1 MGTHASQAVFCRL
14 KQPGETVFSTY
25 WISGVPSRKVG
36 IKPAAE
42 GFVDTSTELT
52 KNRGV
57 THLMNRIAML
67 SGGLLALTVAVA
79 ASTGQPRPSESVG
92 FYSQA
97 QAVRGQELFRRACAS
112 CHTAD
117 IAAPADSEIPKRMPI
132 ALAGPRFLRKWATT
146 GDLFSKISTSM
157 PVDRQIGVA
166 GMKHDEYLDIA
177 AFLLKVNGL
186 PPGRA
191 LPSDVS
197 IMKTMPL
204 PQSAAASSPNPANP
218 SDDGYYTA
226 EQAERGRLF
235 FYGSCNTCHIADA
248 RTWTPEDLVAGRGF
262 LNGRGLSL
270 LSVKNPERFAER
282 WQNVAR
288 LYNKVRTTMPGHD
301 AGGLSP
307 AAYVDITA
315 FILSVNEIPTGRR
328 ELRDDLPAM
337 RAMRLAK

>member
-1 MGTHASQAVFCRL
+1 MRGAILF
-14 KQPGETVFSTY
+14 G
-25 WISGVPSRKVG
+25 GV
-36 IKPAAE
+36 
-42 GFVDTSTELT
+42 LT
-52 KNRGV
+52 
-57 THLMNRIAML
+57 
-67 SGGLLALTVAVA
+67 LTVAGTA
-79 ASTGQPRPSESVG
+79 WTGQPRPADSGG
-92 FYSQA
+92 FYNQSQA
-97 QAVRGQELFRRACAS
+97 NRGQALFGRACAA

-117 IAAPADSEIPKRMPI
+117 SAAPAESEIPKRMPI
-132 ALAGPRFLRKWATT
+132 ALAGTRFLRKWATS

-166 GMKHDEYLDIA
+166 GMKHDEYMDIV

-191 LPSDVS
+191 LPSDAS
-197 IMKTMPL
+197 LMKTAML
-204 PQSAAASSPNPANP
+204 PQASFELDSANP
-218 SDDGYYTA
+218 SEEGYYTA

-270 LSVKNPERFAER
+270 LSVRSPERFAER

-301 AGGLSP
+301 AGGLST

-315 FILSVNEIPTGRR
+315 FILLVNEVPPGRR
-328 ELRDDLPAM
+328 ELRDDLAAM
-337 RAMRLAK
+337 RVMRLRTRD